1 MAIRIL
7 VAGILGGIV
16 MFVWT
21 SIAHVALPLGQIG
34 FSTLSDEAPTL
45 TAVSAATK
53 GKPGLYFFPA
63 VDMKAKDAEAQE
75 AAKLKVE
82 PSGILVYQPPG
93 APGMT
98 SKTLITEFLT
108 EFVEALIAAIL
119 LAQTALVPYFGRVAF
134 VTLTGIVA
142 AAATNVSYWNWYGFP
157 VSYTLANMGIE
168 IVGFLVAG
176 LAIAGWLRPRTA

>member
-1 MAIRIL
+1 MTMRIL
-7 VAGILGGIV
+7 VAGILGGIA

-34 FSTLSDEAPTL
+34 FSTMANEGPTL
-45 TAVSAATK
+45 SAISAATGSK
-53 GKPGLYFFPA
+53 RGLYLFPS
-63 VDMKAKDAEAQE
+63 VDMNAKNAEAFE
-75 AAKLKVE
+75 AAKLKTE

-98 SKTLITEFLT
+98 PKTLIHEFLT
-108 EFVEALIAAIL
+108 ELVEALIAAAL
-119 LAQTALVPYFGRVAF
+119 LAQTAIGAYLGRVGF

-142 AAATNVSYWNWYGFP
+142 ALATNVSYWNWYGFP
-157 VSYTLANMGIE
+157 MSYTLANMGIE

-176 LAIAGWLRPRTA
+176 LAIAAWLRPHLH